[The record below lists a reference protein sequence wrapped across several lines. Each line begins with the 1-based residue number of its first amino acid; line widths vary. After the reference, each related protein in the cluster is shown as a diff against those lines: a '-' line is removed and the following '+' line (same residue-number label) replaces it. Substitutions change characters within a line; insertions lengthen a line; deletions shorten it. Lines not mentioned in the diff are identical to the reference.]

1 MKTAI
6 TILIVLNGDNKTLEI
21 ILDSLENNIPVLL
34 IRETKGVADLLAS
47 LIDKYNE
54 QPYEGK

>member
-6 TILIVLNGDNKTLEI
+6 SILIVLNGDNKTLEI